1 VLLYAPFG
9 LFFPA
14 APPKWRWRLLI
25 ATAVLLSSAT
35 EWTQVYS
42 HTRFPST
49 TDVSCNVI
57 GAVLGR
63 LVADRRI

>member
-1 VLLYAPFG
+1 MSVLC
-9 LFFPA
+9 
-14 APPKWRWRLLI
+14 RLPLI